1 MFVMT
6 DERKMINLNYYVEIV
21 FHDSETEKFREVLGI
36 EEEELK
42 ERQSREYQIYAV
54 PPDTTGEGAPTTCIA
69 SFSLEQKEM
78 AEAAFDALLTSMKKN
93 DPVWDVNSFKSR
105 YGIRPVMISE
115 SVQRPTE

>member
-21 FHDSETEKFREVLGI
+21 FHDSETEKFSETLGI
-36 EEEELK
+36 GEEELK
-42 ERQSREYQIYAV
+42 EWQSREYQILAV
-54 PPDTTGEGAPTTCIA
+54 PPDTTGKGVPETCIA